1 MEQTS
6 LNVSLPKSLKE
17 HVEQQVKEGGYSTP
31 SEYVRALL
39 REDRRQ
45 KAEKKLEAL
54 LLVGL
59 HSGEPSPADPSFWA
73 TKRRKLAAR
82 HRKGRR

>member
-1 MEQTS
+1 MERTS

-17 HVEQQVKEGGYSTP
+17 HVERQVNEGGYSTP

-45 KAEKKLEAL
+45 KAEQKLEAL
-54 LLVGL
+54 LLEGL
-59 HSGEPSPADPSFWA
+59 QSGEQIPADSAYWEK
-73 TKRRKLAAR
+73 KRRRLAAR
-82 HRKGRR
+82 YRKGRR

>member
-17 HVEQQVKEGGYSTP
+17 HVEQEGGYSTP

-39 REDRRQ
+39 REDRKQ
-45 KAEKKLEAL
+45 KAEQKLEAL
-54 LLVGL
+54 LLMGV
-59 HSGEPSPADPSFWA
+59 HSGDPIAADSAYW
-73 TKRRKLAAR
+73 KKKQRKLAER